1 MLNDYATKC
10 VSIMQQIDVDSQRLT
25 PEDHTHIEECS
36 NCCSY
41 FEADQEIMSQLEQCL
56 TIKVPDTLHS
66 DMIKMFEQIDANQ
79 SHKQQRN
86 GQQQDNQPQKNRFIS
101 ELMTCAACITL
112 VFSSLMLIMLNM
124 TPLLEKTIIGH
135 LEHQHEVHY
144 NGNIS
149 SETVTQLLGP
159 YDMNIDNMISKVVF
173 ANECTI
179 NGEKSAHV
187 IYLMNKKPVSIIAMP
202 IDTPKG
208 EVKQIDDQE
217 YQGMIVG
224 IDNGTIVIASKD
236 KAAVSDIYKKL
247 KGSLTAI

>member
-1 MLNDYATKC
+1 MAVRPLIKC
-10 VSIMQQIDVDSQRLT
+10 VFISLLLLTGCKDGQWNNPYRSQDTQADIIYTSFQERPKELD
-25 PEDHTHIEECS
+25 PVK
-36 NCCSY
+36 SY
-41 FEADQEIMSQLEQCL
+41 NAAEYEW
-56 TIKVPDTLHS
+56 S
-66 DMIKMFEQIDANQ
+66 DMTKMFEQMDAHQ
-79 SHKQQRN
+79 SYKKQRN
-86 GQQQDNQPQKNRFIS
+86 PQLQDNEPHKNGFLS

-112 VFSSLMLIMLNM
+112 VFSSLTLIMLNM
-124 TPLLEKTIIGH
+124 TSLLEKTIIVH
-135 LEHQHEVHY
+135 LKHQHEVHY

-173 ANECTI
+173 ADECTI
-179 NGEKSAHV
+179 NGQKSAHV

-202 IDTPKG
+202 IDTPRG
-208 EVKQIDDQE
+208 EVKRIDDQE

-236 KAAVSDIYKKL
+236 KVAVSDMYKKL